1 MLASTSQQRRLLGLT
16 RREWIDFRNGL
27 LFCSPIIIG
36 LLWFTSYPI
45 LASLYY
51 SFTEYNALQPPEW
64 IGLGNYR
71 EMLWRDDRFWYSLYN
86 TVYYVG
92 FAVPLGVAFA
102 FFLASILNM
111 KVRGLAYYRTI
122 FFLPS
127 IVPVVATSILWL
139 WIFNPQY
146 GIANTL
152 LAYIGIT
159 GPGWITDPAWAK
171 PSLIIM
177 SLWTVGNTVVIFL
190 AGLQDVPQELYE
202 AAAIDGA
209 SSLQRIRHITIP
221 FMSPYLLFA
230 TVTGLIFG
238 FQYFTQ
244 VFIMTNGGPAFS
256 TTVYAMYLYMNA
268 FQYFKMGYASAMAWI
283 LFLIVATAS
292 LVIFRTTARRV
303 YYGGQ

>member
-1 MLASTSQQRRLLGLT
+1 MAKVIGERPRRLGLT
-16 RREWIDFRNGL
+16 PREWADFRHGL

-36 LLWFTSYPI
+36 LLCFTAYPI
-45 LASLYY
+45 VASFYY
-51 SFTEYNALQPPEW
+51 SFNDYNALQPPEW
-64 IGLGNYR
+64 IGLANYE
-71 EMLWRDDRFWYSLYN
+71 EMFFIDDRFWYALYN

-92 FAVPLGVAFA
+92 LAVPLGVVFS

-111 KVRGLAYYRTI
+111 KVSGLAFYRTI
-122 FFLPS
+122 FFIPS

-146 GIANTL
+146 GIANTM
-152 LAYIGIT
+152 LAYLGIV
-159 GPGWITDPAWAK
+159 GPGWISDPAWSK
-171 PSLIIM
+171 PSLVLM

-202 AAAIDGA
+202 AAQLDGA
-209 SSLQRIRHITIP
+209 SGWQRIRHITIP
-221 FMSPYLLFA
+221 MMSPHLLFA

-256 TTVYAMYLYMNA
+256 STVYAMYLYLNA

-283 LFLIVATAS
+283 LFVIVATAS
-292 LVIFRTTARRV
+292 FVVFRLTARRV
-303 YYGGQ
+303 HYGGQ

>member
-1 MLASTSQQRRLLGLT
+1 
-16 RREWIDFRNGL
+16 
-27 LFCSPIIIG
+27 LFCSPVIIG
-36 LLWFTSYPI
+36 LLWFTAYPI
-45 LASLYY
+45 LASFYY
-51 SFTEYNALQPPEW
+51 SFNDYNVFQPPEW
-64 IGLGNYR
+64 IGLANYR
-71 EMLWRDDRFWYSLYN
+71 DMLFRDDRFWYSLYN

-111 KVRGLAYYRTI
+111 KVGGLAFYRTI
-122 FFLPS
+122 FFIPS
-127 IVPVVATSILWL
+127 IVPLVATSILWL

-159 GPGWITDPAWAK
+159 GPGWISDPNWSK
-171 PSLIIM
+171 PSLVLM
-177 SLWTVGNTVVIFL
+177 SLWSVGYTVVIFL

-202 AAAIDGA
+202 AAELDGA
-209 SSLQRIRHITIP
+209 STWQRTRHITIP
-221 FMSPYLLFA
+221 MMGPHLLFV

-244 VFIMTNGGPAFS
+244 PLVMTRGGPAFS
-256 TTVYAMYLYMNA
+256 TTVYSMYLYLNA
-268 FQYFKMGYASAMAWI
+268 FEYFKMGYASAMAWI
-283 LFLIVATAS
+283 LFVIVATAS
-292 LVIFRTTARRV
+292 FLMFRTAAKRV